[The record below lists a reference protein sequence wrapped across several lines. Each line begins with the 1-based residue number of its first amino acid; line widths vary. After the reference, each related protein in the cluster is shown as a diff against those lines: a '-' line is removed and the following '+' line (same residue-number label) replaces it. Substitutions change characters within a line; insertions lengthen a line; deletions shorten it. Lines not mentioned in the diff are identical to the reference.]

1 MKQLMTSRIRTV
13 LVIALLLAVVL
24 AVISALTG
32 LNLPDMA
39 VKGVLTPL
47 RTGVSK
53 LTDKAEELYGYIF
66 KYETLAAENEALKQ
80 ELANIEN
87 NARIAD
93 SVTREN
99 ERLRE
104 LLELKNANE
113 DYALVDGYIISWS
126 SNDWTS
132 TFTINRGSNMGIQEG
147 MCAVTANGE
156 LVGLVQEVGSNY
168 AVIKSVMDSSLE
180 ISATISSSGYNGM
193 VKGGYSEG
201 LSDKLRMN
209 YLPSSATIHINDQ
222 VVTTGSTVY
231 PRGLIVG
238 KVVDAGF
245 ADTGVAK
252 YAILEPAADIDALE
266 QVFIITEFN
275 VG

>member
-1 MKQLMTSRIRTV
+1 MKKLMTSRIRTV
-13 LVIALLLAVVL
+13 LVVAVLLAIVLAVV
-24 AVISALTG
+24 SALTG
-32 LNLPDMA
+32 WSLPDIA
-39 VKGVLTPL
+39 TKGVITPI
-47 RTGVSK
+47 RTGASRLV
-53 LTDKAEELYGYIF
+53 DKIEEVYDYIF
-66 KYETLAAENEALKQ
+66 EYETLAAENEALKQ
-80 ELANIEN
+80 ELAEIEN

-99 ERLRE
+99 QRLRD

-113 DYALVDGYIISWS
+113 DYKLVDGYIISWS

-132 TFTINRGSNMGIQEG
+132 TFTINRGTNVGIQEG

-252 YAILEPAADIDALE
+252 YAILEPAADIESLE

>member
-1 MKQLMTSRIRTV
+1 MKQLMTSRIRIV
-13 LVIALLLAVVL
+13 LVIALLLAVIL
-24 AVISALTG
+24 AVVSALTG
-32 LNLPDMA
+32 LSLPDMA

-47 RTGVSK
+47 RTGASK

-66 KYETLAAENEALKQ
+66 KYEALAAENEALKK
-80 ELANIEN
+80 ELAAIEN
-87 NARIAD
+87 NARVAD

-99 ERLRE
+99 ERLRD
-104 LLELKNANE
+104 LLNLKNANE
-113 DYALVDGYIISWS
+113 DYQLVDGYIISWA

-132 TFTINRGSNMGIQEG
+132 TFTINRGSNVGIQVG

-168 AVIKSVMDSSLE
+168 AVIKSIMDSSLE

-238 KVVDAGF
+238 RVVDAGF

>member
-1 MKQLMTSRIRTV
+1 MKQLLTSRIRTV
-13 LVIALLLAVVL
+13 LVIALLLAVIL
-24 AVISALTG
+24 AVVSALTG
-32 LNLPDMA
+32 LSLPDMA

-47 RTGVSK
+47 RAGASK
-53 LTDKAEELYGYIF
+53 LTDKAQELYGYIF
-66 KYETLAAENEALKQ
+66 KYESLAAENEALKQ
-80 ELANIEN
+80 ELAAIEN
-87 NARIAD
+87 NARVAD

-99 ERLRE
+99 ERLRD
-104 LLELKNANE
+104 LLNLKNANE
-113 DYALVDGYIISWS
+113 DYQLVDGYIISWS

-132 TFTINRGSNMGIQEG
+132 TFTINRGANAGIQVG

-201 LSDKLRMN
+201 LTDKLRMN

-238 KVVDAGF
+238 RVVDAGF

>member
-13 LVIALLLAVVL
+13 LVVALLLAVVL
-24 AVISALTG
+24 AVVSALTG
-32 LNLPDMA
+32 LSLPDMA
-39 VKGVLTPL
+39 VKGVLTPI
-47 RTGVSK
+47 RTGAAK

-66 KYETLAAENEALKQ
+66 KYESLAAENEALKQ
-80 ELANIEN
+80 ELADIEN

-99 ERLRE
+99 QRLRD

-113 DYALVDGYIISWS
+113 DYELVDGYIISWS

-132 TFTINRGSNMGIQEG
+132 TFTINRGTNVGIQVG

-168 AVIKSVMDSSLE
+168 AVVKSIMDSSLE

-252 YAILEPAADIDALE
+252 YAILDPAADIDALE

>member
-13 LVIALLLAVVL
+13 LVVALLLAVVL
-24 AVISALTG
+24 AVVSALTG
-32 LNLPDMA
+32 LSLPDMA
-39 VKGVLTPL
+39 VKGVLTPI
-47 RTGVSK
+47 RTGTAK

-66 KYETLAAENEALKQ
+66 KYESLAAENEALKQ
-80 ELANIEN
+80 ELADIEN

-99 ERLRE
+99 QRLRD

-113 DYALVDGYIISWS
+113 DYELVDGYIISWS

-132 TFTINRGSNMGIQEG
+132 TFTINRGTNAGIQVG

-168 AVIKSVMDSSLE
+168 AVIKSIMDSSLE

>member
-1 MKQLMTSRIRTV
+1 MRKLMTSRIRTV
-13 LVIALLLAVVL
+13 LVIALLLSVVL
-24 AVISALTG
+24 AVVSALTG
-32 LNLPDMA
+32 LRLPEMA

-47 RTGVSK
+47 RTGTAR
-53 LTDKAEELYGYIF
+53 LTEKVEEVYNYIF
-66 KYETLAAENEALKQ
+66 KYETLAAENEALKK
-80 ELANIEN
+80 ELAEIEN

-99 ERLRE
+99 QRLRD
-104 LLELKNANE
+104 LLNLKNAND
-113 DYALVDGYIISWS
+113 DYNLVDGYIISWS
-126 SNDWTS
+126 SNDWNS
-132 TFTINRGSNMGIQEG
+132 TFTINRGSNVGIQEG

-168 AVIKSVMDSSLE
+168 AVIKSIMDSSLE

-209 YLPSSATIHINDQ
+209 YLPSSATIHLNDQ

-252 YAILEPAADIDALE
+252 YAILEPAAAIDALE
-266 QVFIITEFN
+266 QVFVITDFN
-275 VG
+275 NG